1 MAQARVY
8 EINEIHAMTTTN
20 NIASQIVL
28 EKSGFSR
35 EKEAETTTVD
45 LNGENVNF
53 VHYIWRAIKD

>member
-8 EINEIHAMTTTN
+8 EINKIHAMTTTN

-35 EKEAETTTVD
+35 EKEADTTTVD

-53 VHYIWRAIKD
+53 VHYIWRTTKD